1 MTTNNNSRYS
11 RDGFSISFDRSMIQV
26 SYLSSLLRILQATLR
41 EVGQTREQ
49 TRQRFEQK
57 PYPVLMMT
65 ISSVEN
71 FLSVEM
77 LFADSSNSSILSN
90 FSRQIFEAFLD
101 QFSKY
106 ISDLPQPSLFGGAA
120 PKSSMV
126 SSDKPLSVRMDQI
139 HRELR
144 RAGKVAIH
152 VGKRSI
158 RIEGESMEIK

>member
-1 MTTNNNSRYS
+1 MTTNNNPKYS
-11 RDGFSISFDRSMIQV
+11 RDSFSISFDQSMLQV

-41 EVGQTREQ
+41 EVGQTGGK

-71 FLSVEM
+71 SLGMEM
-77 LFADSSNSSILSN
+77 LFADSSNSSILSK
-90 FSRQIFEAFLD
+90 FSRQVFEAFLD
-101 QFSKY
+101 RFSKY

-120 PKSSMV
+120 PESSKV
-126 SSDKPLSVRMDQI
+126 SPDKPLSVRMDQI

-144 RAGKVAIH
+144 RAGKVTIH
-152 VGKRSI
+152 VGERSI